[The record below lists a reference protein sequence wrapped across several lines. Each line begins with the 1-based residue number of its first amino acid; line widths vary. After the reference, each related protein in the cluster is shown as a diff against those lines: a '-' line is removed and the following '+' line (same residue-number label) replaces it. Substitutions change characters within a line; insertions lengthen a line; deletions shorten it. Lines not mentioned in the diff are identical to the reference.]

1 MYIKPFGVERWLS
14 KYETTV
20 DYNLTSTSIM
30 PLSINE
36 LLELTGE
43 DEEQVKENIFSI
55 KLNYGAIEGRLD
67 YLSGIASLYQSIQ
80 KEQVIS
86 TNGGVGAS
94 HLTMMTV
101 IEPGDH
107 VVAILPAYQQIYSV
121 PESIGAQMEYLFLE
135 KTETDYVLDLNK
147 LMHLVTP
154 ETKAIV
160 FNNPN
165 NPTGDVI
172 DDEALEKMVE
182 IARKND
188 TYLICD
194 EAYRGLTH
202 NIGFSTSVAD
212 LYEKG
217 VSLGSMSK
225 AFAMAGLR
233 LGWIASRDVKFMQ
246 DVYIHRDYTMISN
259 GGIDEYVAALA
270 LKHKNA
276 VQQRNLGITQ
286 SRATLFKKWLDNEP
300 KLSYAPFKGGTVALP
315 YFESS
320 LSSEEFCA
328 KVIEEKS
335 VLLMPG
341 FVFDLEKCF
350 RMGYAREPEEKMIAG
365 LERVSDFLAT
375 LNQ

>member
-36 LLELTGE
+36 LLEITGE
-43 DEEQVKENIFSI
+43 NEEKVKEDLFSL
-55 KLNYGAIEGRLD
+55 KLSYGAIEGRSD
-67 YLSGIASLYQSIQ
+67 YRLGIANLYQMLQ

-121 PESIGAQMEYLFLE
+121 PESIGAHMDYLFLE
-135 KTETDYVLDLNK
+135 KTPTGYQLDLN
-147 LMHLVTP
+147 HLADLVSP
-154 ETKAIV
+154 QTKAIV

-172 DDEALEKMVE
+172 ADDVLEKIVE

-188 TYLICD
+188 SYLICD

-202 NIGFSTSVAD
+202 HIGFSASVAD

-217 VSLGSMSK
+217 ISLGSMSK
-225 AFAMAGLR
+225 AFAMAGVR
-233 LGWIASRDVKFMQ
+233 LGWIASRDAKFMQ
-246 DVYIHRDYTMISN
+246 DVHIHRDYTMISN
-259 GGIDEYVAALA
+259 GGIDEYIAALA
-270 LKHKNA
+270 LKHKDA
-276 VQQRNLGITQ
+276 VQQRNMNITQ
-286 SRATLFKKWLDNEP
+286 SRAALFQKWLDTEP
-300 KLSYAPFKGGTVALP
+300 KLSYAPFEGGTVALP
-315 YFESS
+315 YFEST

-341 FVFDLEKCF
+341 FVFGLEKCF
-350 RMGYAREPEEKMIAG
+350 RMGYAREPEEKMMAG
-365 LERVSDFLAT
+365 LERVSDFLAK
-375 LNQ
+375 LDK